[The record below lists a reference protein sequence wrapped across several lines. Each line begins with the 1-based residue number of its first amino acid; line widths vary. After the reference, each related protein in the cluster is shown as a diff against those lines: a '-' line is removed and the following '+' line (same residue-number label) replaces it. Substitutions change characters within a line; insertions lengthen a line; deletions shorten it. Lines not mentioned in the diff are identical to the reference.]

1 METDYVTID
10 VDVIQI
16 TKLSVWMMNLKDRQ
30 VKMSVGLIELSHE
43 GEKDFETDTTPYRAK
58 LPEYMAIE
66 LELV

>member
-16 TKLSVWMMNLKDRQ
+16 TKLSVWMLNLKERK
-30 VKMSVGLIELSHE
+30 VTMSVGLIELSHE
-43 GEKDFETDTTPYRAK
+43 GQHDYETGTTPYRAR
-58 LPEYMAIE
+58 LPEYMAIQ

>member
-16 TKLSVWMMNLKDRQ
+16 TKLSIWMLNLKDRK
-30 VKMSVGLIELSHE
+30 VTMSVGLIELSSE
-43 GEKDFETDTTPYRAK
+43 GQHDYETGTTPYRAR
-58 LPEYMAIE
+58 LPEYMAIQ